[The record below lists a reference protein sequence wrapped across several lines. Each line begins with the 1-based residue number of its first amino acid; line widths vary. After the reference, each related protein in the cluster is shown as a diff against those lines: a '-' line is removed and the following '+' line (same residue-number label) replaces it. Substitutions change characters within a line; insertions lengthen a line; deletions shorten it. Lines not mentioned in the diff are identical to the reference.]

1 MEKKFCNDDIY
12 SHIFSQD
19 ISHFIL
25 SVPSLNTHMTPSWL
39 SKNIYLSILLQN

>member
-1 MEKKFCNDDIY
+1 MEKKFYNYNTY

-19 ISHFIL
+19 ISLYPICTIF
-25 SVPSLNTHMTPSWL
+25 SQMTPSWL